1 MYVAAACVLVPYNWV
16 VCTINS
22 VVRGQVVE
30 PFDKTLCKEIE
41 KAIATSGLNLTPNN
55 DGNIIRIN
63 IPPLTED
70 RRKELAKQVSCNRLR
85 TGGCVT

>member
-1 MYVAAACVLVPYNWV
+1 MAACVLVPYYWV
-16 VCTINS
+16 VCAINS